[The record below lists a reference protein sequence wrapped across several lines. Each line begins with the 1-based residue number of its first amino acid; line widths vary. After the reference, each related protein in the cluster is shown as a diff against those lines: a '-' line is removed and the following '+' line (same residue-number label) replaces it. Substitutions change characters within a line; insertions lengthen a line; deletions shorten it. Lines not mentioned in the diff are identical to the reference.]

1 MDEILKNLSEGR
13 VDVETAKK
21 QLRLFALHNN
31 EKACLDVGRA
41 CRKCVP
47 EVVLAEGK
55 TPEDAARFACEIAK
69 ECGISLV
76 TRANAKVIEEIRR
89 IAGELIVEPNIAAK
103 TVVLRRQGYKI
114 NSHGTIGVIAAGT
127 ADIPV
132 AEEASVAAEIMGCRV
147 IKGYDVGVAG
157 IHRLFSPLSHML
169 EAGVSAIVV
178 AAGMLSGSCSCKHRQ
193 RIWSRRV
200 CSHDS

>member
-1 MDEILKNLSEGR
+1 M
-13 VDVETAKK
+13 
-21 QLRLFALHNN
+21 
-31 EKACLDVGRA
+31 
-41 CRKCVP
+41 
-47 EVVLAEGK
+47 
-55 TPEDAARFACEIAK
+55 
-69 ECGISLV
+69 
-76 TRANAKVIEEIRR
+76 IEEIRR

-132 AEEASVAAEIMGCRV
+132 AEEAAVAAEIMGCRV

-157 IHRLFSPLSHML
+157 IH
-169 EAGVSAIVV
+169 
-178 AAGMLSGSCSCKHRQ
+178 MLSGSCSCKHRQ